1 MEVVTVV
8 AMAVKMEED
17 KAIAADAMEA
27 MAEERGNP
35 NGGGRNGGGGPR
47 PTCQVCGKYG
57 HDALRCRNRFN
68 HAFQPDEPRPRNANV
83 AHANNTS
90 DSNWY
95 FDSGATDHLT
105 ADLDRLSFQ
114 ERYNGKDSV
123 QVANG
128 AGLQISHTGHSQIN
142 GSSRPLLLNNI
153 LRVPNMSK
161 NLLCVH
167 KLLRDNNAYAKIFPF
182 HFYIKDQARKA
193 LLLRGR
199 CQDSLYPVPSNVIS
213 SSSPR
218 RLGLTSSTLSAESW
232 HRRLGHP
239 SNKVIESVIRSNKI
253 ACALPSQS
261 SVCDSCQRA
270 KVHQL
275 SYARSSHVTSS
286 TLELVHSDV
295 WGTAHISTG
304 GFRYYV
310 CFVDDFSR
318 YTWIYLIK
326 HKSDVEQ
333 SFYHFQTHVERLLQ
347 TKIRMVQ
354 TDGGGEYRRLSR
366 FFSRIG
372 IQHRLICPH
381 TSKQNGI
388 AERKHM
394 HIVETGIALLAH
406 SSLPIRFGMKLSLRR
421 ST

>member
-1 MEVVTVV
+1 MLLTHATATEAMEVVTVV

-128 AGLQISHTGHSQIN
+128 AGLHITHTGHSQIT
-142 GSSRPLLLNNI
+142 GSSRPLLNNI

-161 NLLCVH
+161 IPLSVH
-167 KLLRDNNAYAKIFPF
+167 KLLHEINAYAKIFPSTF
-182 HFYIKDQARKA
+182 MSRIKQRRPFFFGVDVSMVFT
-193 LLLRGR
+193 R
-199 CQDSLYPVPSNVIS
+199 CQA
-213 SSSPR
+213 
-218 RLGLTSSTLSAESW
+218 TSSHHHLRISLVSPAQRS
-232 HRRLGHP
+232 LQ
-239 SNKVIESVIRSNKI
+239 KVGI
-253 ACALPSQS
+253 
-261 SVCDSCQRA
+261 
-270 KVHQL
+270 
-275 SYARSSHVTSS
+275 
-286 TLELVHSDV
+286 
-295 WGTAHISTG
+295 
-304 GFRYYV
+304 
-310 CFVDDFSR
+310 VD
-318 YTWIYLIK
+318 
-326 HKSDVEQ
+326 
-333 SFYHFQTHVERLLQ
+333 
-347 TKIRMVQ
+347 
-354 TDGGGEYRRLSR
+354 
-366 FFSRIG
+366 
-372 IQHRLICPH
+372 
-381 TSKQNGI
+381 
-388 AERKHM
+388 
-394 HIVETGIALLAH
+394 
-406 SSLPIRFGMKLSLRR
+406 
-421 ST
+421 